1 MGIQGLARR
10 LEPYATRFSSDQLDG
25 YSAVVDGPA
34 LAYHAHKLALATSV
48 SASRMPSYSDI
59 VSQALCWLTALEA
72 NDIKV

>member
-34 LAYHAHKLALATSV
+34 LAYHAHKLALAATA

-59 VSQALCWLTALEA
+59 VSQALCWLTDLEA
-72 NDIKV
+72 NNIKV

>member
-34 LAYHAHKLALATSV
+34 LAYYAHKLALTAAA
-48 SASRMPSYSDI
+48 SASRIPSYADI
-59 VSQALCWLTALEA
+59 VSHAIGWLSALEA
-72 NDIKV
+72 NKIKV